1 MYCAHCNYLLFNLT
15 RPVCP
20 ECGTAFKVTDY
31 TFEPGSVA
39 FACPACRTIL
49 PAPGPVGI
57 LRSRRI
63 TCPECHATCPVD
75 EVMVQPRVDG
85 AAGVLEDRTG
95 TARTP
100 FESLQDW
107 WDVCRA
113 SMGAPEQLLLHR
125 VHNPTGHALAFAMLT
140 VFLAALISG
149 AILGAITLGWT
160 LETQSGLRATSML
173 LAVPFLLIGNAL
185 AAGILVTLGVICVAA
200 SAHVGLVVTAS
211 RRRSFRYT
219 FRTACYACGPLIAAG
234 IPVIGTVVGALW
246 GLFVFAAGLRA
257 VHHVSMPLALI
268 AALWLPGVVAA
279 LVFLLP

>member
-85 AAGVLEDRTG
+85 AAGVLENRTG

-107 WDVCRA
+107 WDVCRE
-113 SMGAPEQLLLHR
+113 SMTAPEQLLLHR
-125 VHNPTGHALAFAMLT
+125 VHHPTGHALAFAMVT
-140 VFLAALISG
+140 VFLATLICG
-149 AILGAITLGWT
+149 AILGAISLGWT
-160 LETQSGLRATSML
+160 LETQSGMRVASML
-173 LAVPFLLIGNAL
+173 LSVPFLLIGVAL
-185 AAGILVTLGVICVAA
+185 ATGVAVPLYVVFMTA
-200 SAHVGLVVTAS
+200 SAHVVLMVAASS
-211 RRRSFRYT
+211 RRSLRYT
-219 FRTACYACGPLIAAG
+219 FRTACYACGPLIVAA
-234 IPVIGTVVGALW
+234 IPVIGTVVAALW
-246 GLFVFAAGLRA
+246 VLFAFTAGLRA

-268 AALWLPGVVAA
+268 AVFWLPGVVTA

>member
-15 RPVCP
+15 HPTCP
-20 ECGTAFKVTDY
+20 ECGSAFKVTDY
-31 TFEPGSVA
+31 AFEPGTVA
-39 FACPACRTIL
+39 FACPACRAVL
-49 PAPGPVGI
+49 PASGPMGL
-57 LRSRRI
+57 LRNRDI
-63 TCPECHATCPVD
+63 TCPACHATCPAD

-100 FESLQDW
+100 FESLRDW
-107 WDVCRA
+107 WDVCSK
-113 SMGAPEQLLLHR
+113 SMTAPDQLLLHR
-125 VHNPTGHALAFAMLT
+125 VHNPTGHALAFAMVT

-160 LETQSGLRATSML
+160 LETQSGVHVASML
-173 LAVPFLLIGNAL
+173 LSVPFLLIGIAL
-185 AAGILVTLGVICVAA
+185 AAGILVTLGVMCMTA
-200 SAHVGLVVTAS
+200 SAHVVLVVTAS
-211 RRRSFRYT
+211 KHRSFRYT

-246 GLFVFAAGLRA
+246 GLFAFAAGLRA

-268 AALWLPGVVAA
+268 AAFWLPGVVTAMA
-279 LVFLLP
+279 FLLP